1 MCNIEPARVVRTL
14 RIRRQDLIIY
24 LDDESVR
31 ELPEGQ
37 DMAAQFHVIQGNR
50 QEREQEAG
58 DRGEEETDGAAG
70 FIGASSIANPPVYE
84 LWLMF

>member
-1 MCNIEPARVVRTL
+1 MCNIEPGRVIRTL

-37 DMAAQFHVIQGNR
+37 DMAAQFHEIQSAVVP
-50 QEREQEAG
+50 QREQG
-58 DRGEEETDGAAG
+58 DGLSDEETDDN
-70 FIGASSIANPPVYE
+70 FCTSEIVNSIVYE
-84 LWLMF
+84 LWLIF